1 MSTKELSCLTKAECI
16 VYITVSVQQNWSVS
30 RGSFNSSGLDLCS
43 CQLTELMRHVVCLFT
58 PQRSLVLTA
67 QGCLA

>member
-30 RGSFNSSGLDLCS
+30 RGSFDSSGLDLCS
-43 CQLTELMRHVVCLFT
+43 C
-58 PQRSLVLTA
+58 
-67 QGCLA
+67 